1 MVTEPVRNRPVVS
14 FVAVTFL
21 ISWSVWFG
29 ASRLFSD
36 PEVLFLA
43 TIPGGFGPAIAAA
56 VVVSATGG
64 SVREW
69 VRDMAQWRLAR
80 HWYLAALGLPIL
92 FSGVES
98 IAYATFIGP
107 LEPTAVIQRL
117 GVWAA
122 GFVIA
127 LFLTGGIEEPGWR
140 GFMQSRLQ
148 RSYSALT
155 AALIIGIIWTVWHI
169 PMHVFFPEPIGGFG
183 TTALLSRAA
192 TVPLAVVYAWLYN
205 ATDGSIV
212 IVMLFHAGWNSS
224 QSLLLAPLPGES
236 GTGSTAAVI
245 WGARVVAVLVVV
257 AVLLVVYGRDSLA
270 PTDRH
275 THTSALQGIR

>member
-1 MVTEPVRNRPVVS
+1 MVTEPIRHRPVVS
-14 FVAVTFL
+14 FVVVTLL
-21 ISWSVWFG
+21 ISWSLWFA
-29 ASRLFSD
+29 ASRLLTD
-36 PEVLFLA
+36 PNALFIA
-43 TIPGGFGPAIAAA
+43 TIPGGFGPALAAA

-69 VRDMAQWRLAR
+69 VRDMARWRLPLR
-80 HWYLAALGLPIL
+80 WYLAALGLPIL

-107 LEPTAVIQRL
+107 LEPTAVVQRL

-155 AALIIGIIWTVWHI
+155 AALMVGVVWTVWHL

-205 ATDGSIV
+205 ATDGSVV
-212 IVMLFHAGWNSS
+212 IAMLFHAGWNSS

-236 GTGSTAAVI
+236 GTGSMAAVI
-245 WGARVVAVLVVV
+245 WGARGGAVLVVV
-257 AVLLVVYGRDSLA
+257 ATLLVVYGRDSLA

-275 THTSALQGIR
+275 TRRSPLQGVR